1 MSEEKKEERRRPGVP
16 KYFYWGKSPPKPPPY
31 RDSPMTSEQRKF
43 RLVVGAFTV
52 AKVLAIVTFVL
63 LIFGRL

>member
-1 MSEEKKEERRRPGVP
+1 MSEEDEEKRRPGVP
-16 KYFYWGKSPPKPPPY
+16 KYYYWAKSPPKPPPY
-31 RDSPMTSEQRKF
+31 REARLSSEQKKF

-52 AKVLAIVTFVL
+52 AKILAVITFVL